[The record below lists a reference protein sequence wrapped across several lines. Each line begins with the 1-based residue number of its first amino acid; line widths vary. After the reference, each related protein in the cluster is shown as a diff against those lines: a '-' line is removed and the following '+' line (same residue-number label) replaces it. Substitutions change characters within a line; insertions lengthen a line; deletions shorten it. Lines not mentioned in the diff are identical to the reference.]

1 MAYRRPIT
9 EHHERSH
16 RLQTLAARISGL
28 FLLALMLGLAFVFAD
43 RSIPPQHLPW
53 KPLRLSDPVGVA
65 TGPKVSYAAG
75 NPEVCR
81 EVLRKGGVGFSN
93 LPDRT
98 EGGFCAIRNGLVIS
112 SGLPPLK
119 PAPAVMSCQQA
130 LAYSLWVRQVVQPAA
145 KQLLGA
151 EVASID
157 QYGTYV
163 CRRIYGS
170 KDEADR
176 VSQHAYANALDVG
189 GFTLTDGRRIVVEK
203 DWRSAGP
210 EGAFL
215 HRVRDE
221 GCGVFKLA
229 LSPDYN
235 AAHYNHLHFDMGPYA
250 MCR

>member
-1 MAYRRPIT
+1 MAYRPPT
-9 EHHERSH
+9 SEHHERAE
-16 RLQTLAARISGL
+16 RLQTRAARISGL
-28 FLLALMLGLAFVFAD
+28 FLLALMLGLAFIFAD

-53 KPLRLSDPVGVA
+53 KPLRLSDPLGMA
-65 TGPKVSYAAG
+65 TGPKVTHAAM
-75 NPEVCR
+75 NPDVCR
-81 EVLRKGGVGFSN
+81 QVLSKGGVGFAN
-93 LPDRT
+93 IPDRQ
-98 EGGFCAIRNGLVIS
+98 EGFCSIKDALVVS
-112 SGLPPLK
+112 SGLPTLR

-170 KDEADR
+170 RDEADR

-189 GFTLTDGRRIVVEK
+189 GFTLSDGRKISVEK
-203 DWRSAGP
+203 DWRSPGP
-210 EGAFL
+210 EGQFL